1 MIAKLI
7 PASNWKYTSL
17 TYYLVFTSWA
27 LYAVLSWFAPKTAST
42 ATSVSPGT
50 LIFVKL
56 TVLLIVL
63 AIMLFAARGA
73 TAFKSYA
80 TMIAGSKESEAI
92 NLIATGLLLTLSYFM
107 ISTVFGALLP
117 YYTSSPGYK
126 ALIVIRD
133 HIPVAISL
141 ASYYVLYRGSDQLRR
156 VAKFETWT
164 RGAAIAM
171 IAFIVFAYVFVL
183 EFTRF
188 QAPPITAGGAS
199 AMTVLPQNVLLFSLV
214 LPFLLAWFL
223 GILATINIFKFS
235 LSVKGKIYRLA
246 LKDLIKGLWFVIVL
260 SMLIQFLSLSD
271 KYLLSL
277 KTPVL
282 LGLIYALLILYAL
295 GFVFIRAGAKRLS
308 LLEAS
313 G

>member
-7 PASNWKYTSL
+7 PASNWRYTRL
-17 TYYLVFTSWA
+17 TYYLVFASWA
-27 LYAVLSWFAPKTAST
+27 FYSVLSWFSPTNRLGN
-42 ATSVSPGT
+42 SVSPGA
-50 LIFVKL
+50 LNLVRL
-56 TVLLIVL
+56 TIIILVLG
-63 AIMLFAARGA
+63 IMLFAARGA

-80 TMIAGSKESEAI
+80 TMVAGSKEGEAI
-92 NLIATGLLLTLSYFM
+92 NLIANGLLLTLSYFL
-107 ISTVFGALLP
+107 ISTVFSALLP
-117 YYTSSPGYK
+117 FYTSSPGYK
-126 ALIVIRD
+126 ALVVIRD

-141 ASYYVLYRGSDQLRR
+141 ASYYLLYRGSDQLRQ

-171 IAFIVFAYVFVL
+171 VAFIVFAYAFVL

-188 QAPPITAGGAS
+188 QAPPITATSAS
-199 AMTVLPQNVLLFSLV
+199 AMTVLPQNILLFSLV

-235 LSVKGKIYRLA
+235 LSVKGKLYRLA

-260 SMLIQFLSLSD
+260 SMLIQLLTLSD
-271 KYLLSL
+271 KYILSL
-277 KTPVL
+277 KAPAL
-282 LGLIYALLILYAL
+282 LGLIYILLILYAL
-295 GFVFIRAGAKRLS
+295 GFVFIRDGAKRLS
-308 LLEAS
+308 RLEAA